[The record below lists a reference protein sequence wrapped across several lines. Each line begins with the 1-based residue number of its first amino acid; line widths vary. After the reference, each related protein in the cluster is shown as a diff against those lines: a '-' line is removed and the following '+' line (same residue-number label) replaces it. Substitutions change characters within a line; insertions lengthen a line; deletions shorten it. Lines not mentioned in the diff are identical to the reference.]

1 MNGGNMNSSEITLHQ
16 FFALKEDALST
27 IESSKGIGAIKEK
40 IQKEITAIKWPVAL
54 NEITKKVGD
63 LLNIS
68 VIDIMVKAWNK
79 YRELLKYTDKEKYP
93 PDVSVLVPLAEHTI
107 KSEHKPYVEI
117 LINEKP
123 VGRVDFNIN
132 ISLTLKGIVL
142 KIQDGKIKE
151 IKTGSCKG
159 KGNVKLED
167 FVIMEKETESISLP
181 GSINLGDGVAIAP

>member
-1 MNGGNMNSSEITLHQ
+1 MDSSEITLHQ

-27 IESSKGIGAIKEK
+27 IESSKGMEALKEK
-40 IQKEITAIKWPVAL
+40 IQKESTAIKWPVAL

-107 KSEHKPYVEI
+107 KSEHKPYLEI
-117 LINEKP
+117 LINDKA
-123 VGRVDFNIN
+123 VSRINFDIN
-132 ISLTLKGIVL
+132 ISVVLKGMIL

-181 GSINLGDGVAIAP
+181 GSINLGEGIPIAI

>member
-1 MNGGNMNSSEITLHQ
+1 MNGGNMDSSEITLHQ

-27 IESSKGIGAIKEK
+27 IESSKGMEALKEK
-40 IQKEITAIKWPVAL
+40 IQKESTAIKWPVAL

-68 VIDIMVKAWNK
+68 VIDIILKAWNK

-93 PDVSVLVPLAEHTI
+93 PDMSVLVPLAEHTI
-107 KSEHKPYVEI
+107 KSEHKPYLEI

-123 VGRVDFNIN
+123 AGKIDFNIN
-132 ISLTLKGIVL
+132 ISLTLKGMIL

-167 FVIMEKETESISLP
+167 FVIMERETDSISLP
-181 GSINLGDGVAIAP
+181 GSINLGEGVAIAP

>member
-1 MNGGNMNSSEITLHQ
+1 MNGGNMDSSEITLHQ
-16 FFALKEDALST
+16 FFALKEDALSA
-27 IESSKGIGAIKEK
+27 IELSKGMEALKEK
-40 IQKEITAIKWPVAL
+40 IQKESTAIKWPVAL

-63 LLNIS
+63 LLDIS

-93 PDVSVLVPLAEHTI
+93 PDMSVLVPLAEHTI
-107 KSEHKPYVEI
+107 KSEHKPYLEI

-123 VGRVDFNIN
+123 AGKIDFNIN
-132 ISLTLKGIVL
+132 ISLTLKGMIL

-167 FVIMEKETESISLP
+167 FVIMERETDSISLP
-181 GSINLGDGVAIAP
+181 GSINLGEGVAIAP

>member
-1 MNGGNMNSSEITLHQ
+1 MNGGNMDSSEITLHQ
-16 FFALKEDALST
+16 FFAPKEDALST
-27 IESSKGIGAIKEK
+27 IESSKRMEALKEK
-40 IQKEITAIKWPVAL
+40 IQKESTAIKWPVAL

-93 PDVSVLVPLAEHTI
+93 PDVSVLVPLTEHTI

-123 VGRVDFNIN
+123 VGKIDFNIN
-132 ISLTLKGIVL
+132 ISLTLKGMIL

-167 FVIMEKETESISLP
+167 LVIMEKETESISLP

>member
-1 MNGGNMNSSEITLHQ
+1 MNGGNMDSSEITLHQ

-27 IESSKGIGAIKEK
+27 IESSKRMEALKEK
-40 IQKEITAIKWPVAL
+40 IQKESTAIKWTVAL

-107 KSEHKPYVEI
+107 KSEHKPYLEI
-117 LINEKP
+117 LINDKA
-123 VGRVDFNIN
+123 VSRIDFDIN
-132 ISLTLKGIVL
+132 ISLVLKGMIL

-167 FVIMEKETESISLP
+167 FVIMEKETESFSLP
-181 GSINLGDGVAIAP
+181 GSIKLGDGVAIAP

>member
-1 MNGGNMNSSEITLHQ
+1 MDSSEITLDQ
-16 FFALKEDALST
+16 FFAMKEDALST
-27 IESSKGIGAIKEK
+27 IESSKGMEALKEK
-40 IQKEITAIKWPVAL
+40 IQKESTTIKWPVAL
-54 NEITKKVGD
+54 NEITKKVRD
-63 LLNIS
+63 LLSIS

-107 KSEHKPYVEI
+107 KSEHKPYLEI
-117 LINEKP
+117 LINDKA
-123 VGRVDFNIN
+123 VSRIDFDIN
-132 ISLTLKGIVL
+132 ISLILKGIIL

>member
-1 MNGGNMNSSEITLHQ
+1 MNGGNMDSSEITLHQ

-27 IESSKGIGAIKEK
+27 IESSKGMEALKEK
-40 IQKEITAIKWPVAL
+40 IQKESTAIKWPVAL

-132 ISLTLKGIVL
+132 ISLTLKGIIL
-142 KIQDGKIKE
+142 KIRDGKIQE
-151 IKTGSCKG
+151 IQTGSCKG
-159 KGNVKLED
+159 KGTIKCED
-167 FVIMEKETESISLP
+167 FIIMEKETESFPLP
-181 GSINLGDGVAIAP
+181 GSINLGEGVPIAA

>member
-1 MNGGNMNSSEITLHQ
+1 MDSSEITLHQ

-27 IESSKGIGAIKEK
+27 IEPSKRMEALKEK
-40 IQKEITAIKWPVAL
+40 IQKESTAIKWPVAL

-93 PDVSVLVPLAEHTI
+93 PDVSVLVPLTEHTI

-123 VGRVDFNIN
+123 VGKIDFNIN
-132 ISLTLKGIVL
+132 ISLTLKGMIL

-167 FVIMEKETESISLP
+167 LVIMEKETESISLP